1 MKLKLLLSFSTI
13 ILGLQISVGQY
24 EGYSLSNW
32 EEQLEIEELFFKNLD
47 ATSFKNHLKN
57 LQNDLMW
64 LAVKPTLLF
73 KSIWHRLWKM
83 LD

>member
-32 EEQLEIEELFFKNLD
+32 EEQLEIEEEFLVCKR
-47 ATSFKNHLKN
+47 
-57 LQNDLMW
+57 
-64 LAVKPTLLF
+64 
-73 KSIWHRLWKM
+73 IR
-83 LD
+83 